1 MDICY
6 PPMKIVASG
15 NPKKKHGIS
24 FISKRLADHIF
35 KKTLRGEWSVTQV
48 PSLPI
53 GNMYRFTGYFPVF
66 TSPTTKCILF
76 VKGRD

>member
-15 NPKKKHGIS
+15 NPKKQHGIG
-24 FISKRLADHIF
+24 FISKRLANLIL
-35 KKTLRGEWSVTQV
+35 KKILIGEWSVTQV
-48 PSLPI
+48 PSLSI
-53 GNMYRFTGYFPVF
+53 GNMFGFIGYFPAF